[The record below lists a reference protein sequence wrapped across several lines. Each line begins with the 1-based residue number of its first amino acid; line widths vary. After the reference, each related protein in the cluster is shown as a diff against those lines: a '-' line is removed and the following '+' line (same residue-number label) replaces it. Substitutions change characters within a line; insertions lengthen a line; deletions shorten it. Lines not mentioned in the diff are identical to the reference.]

1 MNIVIVGGGFGG
13 VKTALELSKSRHVNI
28 TLISDE
34 DDFCYFPALYS
45 AATGHSHLASW
56 VPLKEIFSGVKNVEL
71 VKDTI
76 TKVDSK
82 SRSVS
87 SKSGVKYGYDKLVL
101 SLGTVTTYFGIEGL
115 DSYSYGIKSVEE
127 IKELKKHL
135 QTSIADSQ
143 TTEAHYVIIGAGPTG
158 VELAAAL
165 GSYLN
170 RICKH
175 YQVDQGDYSIELIEA
190 APRVLPRMSQKT
202 SDKVVRRLTKLGVNV
217 QVDKKVESAS
227 VDGIMVSGKPLKS
240 HTVIWTSGVANNPF
254 YKDNA
259 DQFEFD
265 ERGRIKVD
273 SQMRASENVYVIGDN
288 ASTEYSGLAQ
298 TALHDA
304 IFLATNLRRKI
315 KGAQPK
321 KYKAVM
327 PPVVVPVGESW
338 AVFEWHKLRIYGW
351 PAAIVRKLAD
361 FIGYHDILP
370 IGQALGVWRA
380 EKVIDDDYVEVKRK
394 KRNR

>member
-1 MNIVIVGGGFGG
+1 MKIVIVGGGFGG
-13 VKTALELSKSRHVNI
+13 VKAALELSKDKNVNI
-28 TLISDE
+28 KLISDS

-56 VPLKEIFSGVKNVEL
+56 VPLREIFRDIPNVEL

-76 TKVDSK
+76 TSIDKVDKNVTSE
-82 SRSVS
+82 
-87 SKSGVKYGYDKLVL
+87 SGVKYEYSKLIL

-115 DSYSYGIKSVEE
+115 DSYSFGIKSVDE
-127 IKELKKHL
+127 IQELKSHL

-143 TTEAHYVIIGAGPTG
+143 TTERHYVIIGAGPTG
-158 VELAAAL
+158 TELAAAL

-175 YQVDQGDYSIELIEA
+175 YNVKKADYTIELIEA

-202 SDKVVRRLTKLGVNV
+202 SRRVTRRLTKLGINV
-217 QVDKKVESAS
+217 QLDKKVESAN

-254 YKDNA
+254 YKNNA
-259 DQFEFD
+259 AMFDLD
-265 ERGRIKVD
+265 ERGRAKVD
-273 SQMRASENVYVIGDN
+273 AQMRSSADVYVIGDN
-288 ASTEYSGLAQ
+288 ASTPYSGLAQ
-298 TALHDA
+298 TALHDGLFVA
-304 IFLATNLRRKI
+304 KNIKRQI
-315 KGAQPK
+315 KGSAIK

-361 FIGYHDILP
+361 FMGYNDILP

-380 EKVIDDDYVEVKRK
+380 EKVMENDFVEAKQK
-394 KRNR
+394 KSRR

>member
-13 VKTALELSKSRHVNI
+13 VKTALELAKNKDINI
-28 TLISDE
+28 KLISDS
-34 DDFCYFPALYS
+34 DDFCYYPALYS
-45 AATGHSHLASW
+45 VATGHSHLTSW
-56 VPLKEIFSGVKNVEL
+56 VPLREIFQNYNNVEL
-71 VKDTI
+71 IKDTI
-76 TKVDSK
+76 TSIDKATK
-82 SRSVS
+82 NLTGQ
-87 SKSGVKYGYDKLVL
+87 SGKKYDYTKLVL

-115 DSYSYGIKSVEE
+115 DSYSFGIKSVEE
-127 IKELKKHL
+127 IDQLKNHL

-143 TTEAHYVIIGAGPTG
+143 TTERHYVIIGAGPTG

-170 RICKH
+170 RICQH
-175 YQVDQGDYSIELIEA
+175 YNVKKADYSIELIEA
-190 APRVLPRMSQKT
+190 APRVLPRMSEKT
-202 SDKVVRRLTKLGVNV
+202 SRRVTRRLTKLGINV
-217 QVDKKVESAS
+217 QLDKKVESAS

-240 HTVIWTSGVANNPF
+240 HTVIWTSGVASNPF
-254 YKDNA
+254 YKNNA

-273 SQMRASENVYVIGDN
+273 SQMRSSDGVYVIGDN
-288 ASTEYSGLAQ
+288 ASTQYSGLAQ

-304 IFLATNLRRKI
+304 VFIAKNFKRQLS
-315 KGAQPK
+315 GAAVD

-338 AVFEWHKLRIYGW
+338 AVFEWHKLRLYGW
-351 PAAIVRKLAD
+351 PAAILRKLAD
-361 FIGYHDILP
+361 FMGYHDILP

-380 EKVIDDDYVEVKRK
+380 EKIMEDDFVEANRK